1 MTHRYLWELRTN
13 DSPYTGPD
21 GAVTIELHGSNGV
34 TEPLPLATQQFGA
47 GQLAN
52 GIIEAEED
60 LGNIV
65 SAKVQAK
72 LESEQPW
79 DIDFVR
85 VTRLRDGF
93 AWIALEVGT
102 CTDEGCPLVRFLPL
116 SVYPT
121 VPVESNQDEPSARQD
136 EPPIANERGPADFS
150 GLVRNL
156 KAGIEDIQRLGS
168 PRQVRIAQRIGKALI
183 PLVRELLAETTRP
196 LVASEPQTTT
206 VRVSEPSPSLGVPFL
221 IELFAQQ
228 GATKLQLRTVASVAN
243 GQLGLNLGARLRL
256 TRQKSEGFGLALS
269 GEGARAFGELRFSY
283 DESDF
288 DVVALDG
295 FTVQRVPVQVL
306 VGLFGVDWP
315 KVVLGN
321 SAESGA

>member
-1 MTHRYLWELRTN
+1 MTYRYLWELRTK
-13 DSPYTGPD
+13 DSPYTGTE
-21 GAVTIELHGSNGV
+21 GAVTIALHGSNGV
-34 TEPLPLATQQFGA
+34 TEPLPLATQQFGV

-65 SAKVQAK
+65 SATVQAE
-72 LESEQPW
+72 LAPGQPW

-85 VTRLRDGF
+85 VTRLRDGL

-102 CTDEGCPLVRFLPL
+102 CTEEGCPLVRFLPL
-116 SVYPT
+116 SIYPT
-121 VPVESNQDEPSARQD
+121 VPVEPNQDERPAGQD
-136 EPPIANERGPADFS
+136 EPQNTNGREPADFS

-168 PRQVRIAQRIGKALI
+168 PRQVRIAQRIGKALM
-183 PLVRELLAETTRP
+183 PLVRELLGETTRP
-196 LVASEPQTTT
+196 LIAAEPQADF
-206 VRVSEPSPSLGVPFL
+206 RQSEPSPSPGVPFL
-221 IELFAQQ
+221 VELFGQH
-228 GATKLQLRTVASVAN
+228 GARKVQLRTVASVAN
-243 GQLGLNLGARLRL
+243 GQLGVNLGARLAL
-256 TRQKSEGFGLALS
+256 TRQRSEGFGLALS
-269 GEGARAFGELRFSY
+269 GAGALSFGELRFSY

-295 FTVQRVPVQVL
+295 FTVRRVPVEVL
-306 VGLFGVDWP
+306 IGLFGVDWP

>member
-1 MTHRYLWELRTN
+1 MTYRYLWELRTK
-13 DSPYTGPD
+13 DSPYTGTE
-21 GAVTIELHGSNGV
+21 GAVTIALHGSNGV
-34 TEPLPLATQQFGA
+34 TEPLPLATQQFGV

-52 GIIEAEED
+52 GIIEADED

-65 SAKVQAK
+65 SATVQAQ
-72 LESEQPW
+72 LAPGRPW

-102 CTDEGCPLVRFLPL
+102 CTEEGCPLVRFLPL
-116 SVYPT
+116 SIYPT
-121 VPVESNQDEPSARQD
+121 VPAEPNQGERPTGQDEPQ
-136 EPPIANERGPADFS
+136 NTNGRGPADFS

-168 PRQVRIAQRIGKALI
+168 PRQVRIAQRIGKALM
-183 PLVRELLAETTRP
+183 PLVRELLGETTRP
-196 LVASEPQTTT
+196 LIAAEPQSDF
-206 VRVSEPSPSLGVPFL
+206 RQSEPSPSPGVPFL
-221 IELFAQQ
+221 VELFGQH
-228 GATKLQLRTVASVAN
+228 GAKKVQLRTVANFAD
-243 GQLGLNLGARLRL
+243 GQLGVNLGARLTL
-256 TRQKSEGFGLALS
+256 TRQRSEGFGLALS
-269 GEGARAFGELRFSY
+269 GEGARSFGELRFSY

-295 FTVQRVPVQVL
+295 FTVRRVPVEVL

-321 SAESGA
+321 SVESGA